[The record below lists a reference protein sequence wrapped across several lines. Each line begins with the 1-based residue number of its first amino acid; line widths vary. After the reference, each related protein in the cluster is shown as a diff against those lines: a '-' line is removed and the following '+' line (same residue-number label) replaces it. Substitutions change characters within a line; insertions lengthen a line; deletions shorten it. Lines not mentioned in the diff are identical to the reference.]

1 MTGEVITLITLGII
15 AAGIKEGI
23 REAKKKKRPRR
34 RRNYKI
40 KPKKPKEPR
49 NNNYQEI
56 ENYYY
61 YNYYKPKNPKIEK
74 GQNYEEFIADIYR
87 DRGYHVIEHGKIM
100 GRKDGG
106 IDLIATKEDETIL
119 IQCKNW
125 KESGRWRIRQH
136 HIKALRTDARDFI
149 EKHPE
154 FKKPKLK
161 ARFVLSGRILDKG
174 AWRYLKETEN
184 IVDYEII
191 RPLPLGY

>member
-1 MTGEVITLITLGII
+1 MEKILTIFALLFIVI
-15 AAGIKEGI
+15 AIKEDM
-23 REAKKKKRPRR
+23 RKTKKKRPTHKRKD
-34 RRNYKI
+34 YKI
-40 KPKKPKEPR
+40 KPKKPKEPKD
-49 NNNYQEI
+49 NNCQGI
-56 ENYYY
+56 ENHYY

-125 KESGRWRIRQH
+125 KESGQWRIRQH